1 MDKLDIIA
9 KLKQEKVVAVVRAE
23 SKEQGEKIIDSIV
36 SHSSFKNSSIF
47 VLQCF

>member
-23 SKEQGEKIIDSIV
+23 SKEQGEKIR
-36 SHSSFKNSSIF
+36 
-47 VLQCF
+47 